1 MWMLDAYLS
10 KKIENWQRFI
20 LLKTLSTEMAL
31 TKLSPFAIQKGI
43 SGIAGSVK
51 DVKKLWS
58 GQILVECAKKIHAD
72 NLMRA
77 NVLAGVPMKVS
88 YHPNLNNS
96 KGNIWTREL
105 HDMDETEI
113 ISELT
118 QQDVMNV
125 WRGGLKLKKETK

>member
-1 MWMLDAYLS
+1 MTMWMLDAYLS

-20 LLKTLSTEMAL
+20 LLKSLSTEMAL

-96 KGNIWTREL
+96 KGNI
-105 HDMDETEI
+105 
-113 ISELT
+113 
-118 QQDVMNV
+118 
-125 WRGGLKLKKETK
+125 